1 MGTCILKN
9 KYYNVLFDD
18 LKTYEIERV
27 TLTNLKTHSFFI
39 IWFWFETNLKLSFN
53 IYVICYK
60 IFKNRILVML
70 NKYQF

>member
-39 IWFWFETNLKLSFN
+39 IWFWFETNLKISFN

-60 IFKNRILVML
+60 ISKHRILVM
-70 NKYQF
+70 NK